1 MNDKQPLE
9 SMTVMQRVREGEN
22 EIDLLMLASYFLEH
36 IKLIIICFFAGALV
50 FGSVSVF
57 LISPSYQATAKMYIV
72 SASNDSIVD
81 LTDLNIGTS
90 LTADYEELIMS
101 DPVAE
106 QVIENLKLDTPVEE
120 LLKMIAIS
128 NPQDTRVLYI
138 TATAGDPKLSRDLAN
153 EFMDVS
159 LEYLPDTMSTN
170 PPNVAQRAKTPET
183 KSSPSNSKNTM
194 IGALLGLLLACGW
207 LTVQYLRDDTIHS
220 AEDME
225 SYFGIVPLTVIPDGG
240 NIDDPADKN
249 GSRKG
254 KKKKFGRKGGA
265 N

>member
-1 MNDKQPLE
+1 
-9 SMTVMQRVREGEN
+9 
-22 EIDLLMLASYFLEH
+22 
-36 IKLIIICFFAGALV
+36 
-50 FGSVSVF
+50 
-57 LISPSYQATAKMYIV
+57 MYIV

-194 IGALLGLLLACGW
+194 IGALLGLILACGW
-207 LTVQYLRDDTIHS
+207 LTVQYLRDDTIHT

-225 SYFGIVPLTVIPDGG
+225 SYFGIIPLTVIPDGG
-240 NIDDPADKN
+240 QIDDPADKN